1 MRRVFSLLLI
11 SALLMAFAPTA
22 RAAASSTKADQP
34 TIGLE
39 IAKTITL
46 ITGVAI
52 SPLLGV
58 GAYGAWTWFGTP
70 SEKKA
75 DLSWYA
81 KPSFWIPALLIVA
94 VVFLKDVGGAAIPD
108 ALKQPLDVIEAVE
121 SKVSGLVAAGAF
133 IPIAANFL
141 PTLGGAEA
149 HQFVAPGLMFAAIDV
164 NAILNFMLKPFA
176 VIAFV
181 IIWLAA
187 HAINI
192 LILISPFSVVDLALK
207 SFRMFLLSLVVGTNF
222 VNPTVGVIFAL
233 GILLFAALI
242 AGWSFRAGVFGVI
255 FCWDFFTRRRKRF
268 TPDPKVNWLF
278 TAQSF
283 SAAPIRTYGKLAKD
297 EDGSLV
303 FEYQPWLVMP
313 AKRVKV
319 APGDYAVGKGLFLR
333 RILRTADND
342 EHQEV
347 FTLPPR
353 YGGHEDEVTTIY
365 RLGPIREIGLL
376 RAIMSIWRTIK
387 WLVGVGQPASVPA
400 VAVS

>member
-1 MRRVFSLLLI
+1 MHRLFGLLLI
-11 SALLMAFAPTA
+11 IGLLWGLVPATHAATKPKRSTEPTM
-22 RAAASSTKADQP
+22 
-34 TIGLE
+34 GLE
-39 IAKTITL
+39 IAKTITM

-58 GAYGAWTWFGTP
+58 GAYGAWTYFDTP
-70 SEKKA
+70 KEQKP
-75 DLSWYA
+75 DLPWYA
-81 KPSFWIPALLIVA
+81 KPVFWLPALLIVGL
-94 VVFLKDVGGAAIPD
+94 VFIKDVGGAAIPD
-108 ALKQPLDVIEAVE
+108 TLKQPLDVIEAVE

-141 PTLGGAEA
+141 PTLGSSEA

-164 NAILNFMLKPFA
+164 NAILNFLLKPFA
-176 VIAFV
+176 MIAFAIV
-181 IIWLAA
+181 WLAA

-233 GILLFAALI
+233 GLLLFASLI
-242 AGWSFRAGVFGVI
+242 AGWSFRAGVFGVV

-268 TPDPKVNWLF
+268 TPDPKVNWMF

-283 SAAPIRTYGKLAKD
+283 SAAPIRTYGTLQRE
-297 EDGSLV
+297 EDGSLT
-303 FEYQPWLVMP
+303 FEYKPWLVMP

-353 YGGHEDEVTTIY
+353 YRGHEDALTGIY

-376 RAIMSIWRTIK
+376 RAIMSVWRCIK
-387 WLVGVGQPASVPA
+387 WLVGVGQPTSVPTA
-400 VAVS
+400 AAG

>member
-1 MRRVFSLLLI
+1 MRRLLSLVLISSLLI
-11 SALLMAFAPTA
+11 AFAP
-22 RAAASSTKADQP
+22 RAYSAASSSKAAQP
-34 TIGLE
+34 TVGLE

-75 DLSWYA
+75 DLHWYS
-81 KPSFWIPALLIVA
+81 KPSFWVPALLIVA

-108 ALKQPLDVIEAVE
+108 ALKQPLDVIEAIE

-141 PTLGGAEA
+141 PTLGDTGA
-149 HQFVAPGLMFAAIDV
+149 HQLVAPGLMFAAIDV
-164 NAILNFMLKPFA
+164 NAILNFLLKPFA
-176 VIAFV
+176 MIAFV

-207 SFRMFLLSLVVGTNF
+207 SIRMFILSLVVGTNF
-222 VNPTVGVIFAL
+222 VNPTVGVVFAVGL
-233 GILLFAALI
+233 LLFASLI
-242 AGWSFRAGVFGVI
+242 AGWSFRAGWFGAV
-255 FCWDFFTRRRKRF
+255 FCWDFFTRRHKRF
-268 TPDPKVNWLF
+268 TPDPKVNWMF
-278 TAQSF
+278 SAQSL
-283 SAAPIRTYGKLAKD
+283 SAVPIRTYGTLAR
-297 EDGSLV
+297 EADGSLV
-303 FEYQPWLVMP
+303 FEYKPWLMMP
-313 AKRVKV
+313 PKRVKL
-319 APGDYAVGKGLFLR
+319 APGDYAVGRGLFLR
-333 RILRTADND
+333 RILRPADND
-342 EHQEV
+342 DSQEV

-353 YGGHEDEVTTIY
+353 YRGHEAAVTRIY
-365 RLGPIREIGLL
+365 GLGPEREIGLL
-376 RAIMSIWRTIK
+376 RAIMSIWRCIK

-400 VAVS
+400 VATA

>member
-11 SALLMAFAPTA
+11 STLLITLAPRA
-22 RAAASSTKADQP
+22 QAAASSSKATQP
-34 TIGLE
+34 TLGLE
-39 IAKTITL
+39 IAKTITM

-58 GAYGAWTWFGTP
+58 GAYGAWTYFDTP
-70 SEKKA
+70 EEKKA
-75 DLSWYA
+75 DLHWYA

-108 ALKQPLDVIEAVE
+108 ALKQPLDVVEAVE

-141 PTLGGAEA
+141 PTLGGSEA
-149 HQFVAPGLMFAAIDV
+149 HQLVAPGLMFAAIDV
-164 NAILNFMLKPFA
+164 NAILNFLLKPFA
-176 VIAFV
+176 MIAFV

-207 SFRMFLLSLVVGTNF
+207 AFRMFILSLVVGTNF

-242 AGWSFRAGVFGVI
+242 AGWSFRAGVFGVV

-268 TPDPKVNWLF
+268 TPDPKVNWMF
-278 TAQSF
+278 TAQAF
-283 SAAPIRTYGKLAKD
+283 NGAPIRTYGTLAQA
-297 EDGSLV
+297 EDGTLV

-313 AKRVKV
+313 AKRIKV

-342 EHQEV
+342 EYQEV

-353 YGGHEDEVTTIY
+353 YRGHEDAVTEIY

-376 RAIMSIWRTIK
+376 RAIMSVWRCIK
-387 WLVGVGQPASVPA
+387 WLVGVGQPTAVPA
-400 VAVS
+400 TC